1 MSLPIENK
9 DLGSRII
16 VNIISILKNLIWVI
30 LRISDSGVVSNGMSW
45 ISENRSLV
53 EISSR
58 SSKFTVMISDSI
70 FSYPSIPYKKE
81 RKYGY
86 HRKIIDDTFHAFN
99 LDNNDVLAFLR
110 NNNAHNKYHL
120 SNLHSS
126 KSPHICRSL

>member
-16 VNIISILKNLIWVI
+16 VNIISILKKL
-30 LRISDSGVVSNGMSW
+30 DSGVVSNGMSW

-70 FSYPSIPYKKE
+70 FFLSFHPVQE
-81 RKYGY
+81 RK
-86 HRKIIDDTFHAFN
+86 KNMDIIE
-99 LDNNDVLAFLR
+99 
-110 NNNAHNKYHL
+110 K
-120 SNLHSS
+120 
-126 KSPHICRSL
+126 